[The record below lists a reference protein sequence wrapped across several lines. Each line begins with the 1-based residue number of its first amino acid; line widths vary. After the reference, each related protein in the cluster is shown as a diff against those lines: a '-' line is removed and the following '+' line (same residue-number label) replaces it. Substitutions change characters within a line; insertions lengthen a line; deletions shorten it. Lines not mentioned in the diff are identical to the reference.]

1 MQIHRIKSISEYHR
15 LRGLP
20 KPQHPL
26 ISLIDFESL
35 QYSPDNNHI
44 SWVLDFYS
52 IALKKNFDAKIKY
65 GQQEYDFDEGVL
77 FFISPNQVFSIEVK
91 INEVSNLAGWM
102 LLIHPDFFWKTTLAQ
117 NIRKYDFFDYSVNEA
132 LFLSDKEEV
141 TLNIIIQNI
150 QNEYHSTIDQF
161 SQSIIISQIETLLNY
176 ADRFYQRQFI
186 TRKISNHQILDR
198 LEKLLVDY
206 FNSDDMVSKGLPT
219 VQYLADSLH
228 VSQGYLSGLLKVLTG
243 QSTQQHIHNKL
254 IEKAKEKLSTT
265 SLSVGEIAYELGFEH
280 SQSFSKLFKTKT
292 DLSPSE
298 FRKSFN

>member
-1 MQIHRIKSISEYHR
+1 MKIHRIKSISEYHK

-26 ISLIDFESL
+26 ISLIDFESI
-35 QYSPDNNHI
+35 QYSSENNHT

-52 IALKKNFDAKIKY
+52 IALKKNFDAKVKY
-65 GQQEYDFDEGVL
+65 GQQEYDFDEGIL
-77 FFISPNQVFSIEVK
+77 FFISPNQVFSIEVIK
-91 INEVSNLAGWM
+91 NEVSKLSGWM

-117 NIRKYDFFDYSVNEA
+117 HIRKYEFFDYSVNEA
-132 LFLSDKEEV
+132 LFLSDKEEA
-141 TLNIIIQNI
+141 TLNTIIQNI
-150 QNEYHSTIDQF
+150 QNEYHSNIDQF

-198 LEKLLVDY
+198 LEKLLLDY
-206 FNSDDMVSKGLPT
+206 FNSDDIVSKGLPT
-219 VQYLADSLH
+219 VQYLAESLH
-228 VSQGYLSGLLKVLTG
+228 VSQSYLSSLLKVLTG

-265 SLSVGEIAYELGFEH
+265 ALSVGEIAYELGFEH
-280 SQSFSKLFKTKT
+280 SQSFSKLFKQKT
-292 DLSPSE
+292 NQTPLE
-298 FRKSFN
+298 FRQFFS